1 MLANQRHNKISE
13 LLKINGAV
21 DVSELV
27 KLFNVSVE
35 TVRKDLLFMENSG
48 LLKRVHGGA
57 VRQNQMKNYENL
69 SKRNEEN
76 AELKKE
82 LSQKAMQFI
91 EEDDF
96 IAVDG
101 GSTAIFFA
109 EVLKENFKK
118 LTIVTNCKYVFD
130 ILGDCEGF
138 NLILCGGHY
147 LKEEN
152 AFYGE
157 LAINTLKHLHVNKAF
172 IFSSA
177 ISLKYGIFDF
187 QKDLLAVQKAY
198 LECADKIYFLADSS
212 KFEKTGLLKLTD
224 IREDFTFITDGN
236 FPNELKKMYLQ
247 NNCKVVS

>member
-212 KFEKTGLLKLTD
+212 KFERTALFKVADMRPEYIYVTDPELPAPLQELYAKNGLT
-224 IREDFTFITDGN
+224 III
-236 FPNELKKMYLQ
+236 
-247 NNCKVVS
+247 